1 MNLTRLCDGAHHV
14 AVTHQCVLGPEDEGQ
29 GEEKEEE
36 EKLEE
41 EENSRE
47 SVLTDSV
54 QVFPW

>member
-1 MNLTRLCDGAHHV
+1 MSDDAHHV

-29 GEEKEEE
+29 GEEEEQE

-47 SVLTDSV
+47 SALTDSV
-54 QVFPW
+54 HVFPR